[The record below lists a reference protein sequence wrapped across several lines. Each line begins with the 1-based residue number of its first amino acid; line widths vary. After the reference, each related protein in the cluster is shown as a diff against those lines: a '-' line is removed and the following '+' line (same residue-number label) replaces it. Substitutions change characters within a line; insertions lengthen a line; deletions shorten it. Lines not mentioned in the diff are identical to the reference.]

1 MRADKPLLLQ
11 VETPNGVFVR
21 RIPPASVLPAD
32 AEHGPAAEQA
42 TRAAAAA
49 YGLPDFVYRPKLQAR
64 ASGIREIGDAL
75 VIAGRY
81 AAAIQVKS
89 RPAPTGSERRE
100 RAWLDHQIARATRQS
115 VGTIRALRQLP
126 TVELQN
132 ERGRMVSVDARRR
145 EWIPVVIVD
154 HPGVTDY
161 HPTGSAVVLLRRDWE
176 FLFAQLKS
184 TYAVLAYLGRVRD
197 RSETLPLG
205 DEPLRYYRLAAA
217 DAASTPSPLDP
228 RLAAVGAR
236 ATSTPV
242 LPQAPA
248 PFGEIIRWILEDIA
262 AITRPPGT
270 AEEAVLEALEALDS
284 AAVGMRSE
292 LGEAAFRMLEQVVD
306 APGGGTR
313 WWFRRVLGSGRP
325 QLIIGTASRHDELI
339 GGAFADYVALRHQQ
353 LAEVLPEQLNQ
364 LTVGV
369 LLTPRSDGVRPW
381 DTSLCATRGDQGFEP
396 DIRAGLERLWGARGE
411 WAVAGDPTTDTDPFS
426 NVREPR
432 SRDDDDVASGNE

>member
-1 MRADKPLLLQ
+1 MRADELLLLQ
-11 VETPNGVFVR
+11 VDTPNGVFVR
-21 RIPPASVLPAD
+21 RIPPAVVLPVG
-32 AEHGPAAEQA
+32 AEHGSAAEDA
-42 TRAAAAA
+42 TRAAAAK

-64 ASGIREIGDAL
+64 ASGVREIGDAL
-75 VIAGRY
+75 VIAGQY

-100 RAWLDHQIARATRQS
+100 RAWLDRQIARAARQS
-115 VGTIRALRQLP
+115 AGTIRALRQVATLD
-126 TVELQN
+126 LQN
-132 ERGRMVSVDARRR
+132 ERGRIVAVEARRR
-145 EWIPVVIVD
+145 EWLAVVVVD
-154 HPGVTDY
+154 HPGVPDY
-161 HPTGSAVVLLRRDWE
+161 HPTRSALVLLRRDWE

-184 TYAVLAYLGRVRD
+184 THAVLAYLGRVRD
-197 RSETLPLG
+197 LSETVPLG
-205 DEPLRYYRLAAA
+205 EEPLRYYRLAAA
-217 DAASTPSPLDP
+217 DAAAAPSPLDP

-236 ATSTPV
+236 ASSAPV
-242 LPQAPA
+242 LPRAPA

-270 AEEAVLEALEALDS
+270 AEEAVLDALEALDS

-292 LGEAAFRMLEQVVD
+292 LGEAALRMLEQVVD

-339 GGAFADYVALRHQQ
+339 GGAVADYVALRHQQ

-369 LLTPRSDGVRPW
+369 LLTPRTDGMRPW
-381 DTSLCATRGDQGFEP
+381 DTSVCATRGDQGFEP
-396 DIRAGLERLWGARGE
+396 DVRADLERLWGASGE

-426 NVREPR
+426 NAREPR
-432 SRDDDDVASGNE
+432 SRDDDDVASGDK